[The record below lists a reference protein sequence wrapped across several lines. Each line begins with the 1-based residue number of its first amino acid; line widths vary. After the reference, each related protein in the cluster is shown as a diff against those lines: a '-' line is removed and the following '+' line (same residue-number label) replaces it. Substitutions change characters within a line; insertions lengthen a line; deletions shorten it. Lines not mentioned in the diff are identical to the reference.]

1 MTYRQSVIRTIKKIL
16 KMQGQV
22 LFLSLV
28 LIPDAW
34 NVDVMA
40 GALSGILDL
49 EETLRMKAMY
59 VETERQEVDFVMN
72 V

>member
-1 MTYRQSVIRTIKKIL
+1 
-16 KMQGQV
+16 MQGQV

-40 GALSGILDL
+40 GALSGILGL

-59 VETERQEVDFVMN
+59 VKTER
-72 V
+72 